1 MRTTAVRK
9 LLPEA
14 WGFLCPVHTPDGTP
28 CGLLNHLAAS
38 CEVINNDSVVS
49 PLKKYL
55 KQNGLIPC
63 AELTGEKIQR
73 FNAIEDYRRIME
85 RIESGE
91 KGKSEWLI
99 IDRPLS
105 AL

>member
-1 MRTTAVRK
+1 M
-9 LLPEA
+9 
-14 WGFLCPVHTPDGTP
+14 
-28 CGLLNHLAAS
+28 AAS
-38 CEVINNDSVVS
+38 CEVVNNDSVVS

-55 KQNGLIPC
+55 KQNGLTPC

-73 FNAIEDYRRIME
+73 FNAMEDYRRIME
-85 RIESGE
+85 RIESGKE
-91 KGKSEWLI
+91 KKRIEEWLI